1 MLLSRRM
8 AVIRELRSPLGAALA
23 LTAAVLFSGGGSGS
37 GSLTWIGG
45 AAVLVLV
52 VLIAL
57 YGFPRRSLALLPLAG
72 LAVWCAA
79 SIAWSIEAD
88 RSWDYANRAFIYLVF
103 ALVGT
108 YLAGRIGQLAMG
120 FAALLGAVCVWSLA
134 AKVVPGL
141 HEDYGRIARLVGPIG
156 YWNALALLGD
166 IALPIALWLAGR
178 SRVAGTLL
186 VYGWLVAIVLTYS
199 RSGVAIAG
207 LAVVGWIVLSRLW
220 IEAMTTLVAA
230 GVPAAGV
237 LGLAFKLDGVTKDG
251 QSHATRVH
259 DGRIFGAAL
268 VVGALVAAALSR
280 LPRPVATRG
289 LQRSALLL
297 VGVVAAIA
305 IAVGAVRA
313 QSWWDTFTSTT
324 PTELSNSS
332 GRLTS
337 AGSNHRW
344 VWWQE
349 AWHGWKQH
357 GLAGTGTGSFQ
368 FTNLRYRTSII
379 DDTTEPHSLPLQF
392 LTETGLV
399 GFALFLAAVLAPVF
413 AARRRSDAELALGLA
428 LPVYLV
434 QGLLDINWDFAAAT
448 APVFLIAGALVAA
461 PLTVRRTSPFAA
473 LVATGLALFLLASL
487 SAVWLS
493 NRWTGDSEGALDNPP
508 HAIKLAQRARSVDPL
523 SVGAIQAEALAWSVA
538 GAGEPRK
545 KVALQDYNKAYSL
558 YVKWTK
564 LQPEDAEG
572 WLSLGEFALSRS
584 CPQTALPAFERGIV
598 LDPQNSDYADKT
610 RALKLVNSG
619 KAVC

>member
-8 AVIRELRSPLGAALA
+8 AVIRELRSPLGVALA
-23 LTAAVLFSGGGSGS
+23 LTAAVLFSGGGSAS
-37 GSLTWIGG
+37 GSLTWIGA
-45 AAVLVLV
+45 AAVLALV
-52 VLIAL
+52 VLVAL
-57 YGFPRRSLALLPLAG
+57 YGFPRRSLALLPLAA

-88 RSWDYANRAFIYLVF
+88 RSWDYANRTFVYLVF

-134 AKVVPGL
+134 AKVVPAL
-141 HEDYGRIARLVGPIG
+141 HEDYGRIARLVGPVG

-166 IALPIALWLAGR
+166 IALPIGLWLAGR
-178 SRVAGTLL
+178 SKVAGTLL

-207 LAVVGWIVLSRLW
+207 LAVAGWIVLSRLW
-220 IEAMTTLVAA
+220 VEATTTLVAA

-237 LGLAFKLDGVTKDG
+237 LVYAFELPGVTKDA
-251 QSHATRVH
+251 QPHATRVH
-259 DGRIFGAAL
+259 DGWIFGAAL
-268 VVGALVAAALSR
+268 VVGGLLAALLSQ
-280 LPRPVATRG
+280 LPRPEPTPALR
-289 LQRSALLL
+289 RSALLL
-297 VGVVAAIA
+297 VGVVAALAIA
-305 IAVGAVRA
+305 IGAVRA
-313 QSWWDTFTSTT
+313 HSWWDTFTSSA
-324 PTELSNSS
+324 PTEVSNSS

-349 AWHGWKQH
+349 AWHSWKQH
-357 GLAGTGTGSFQ
+357 GVAGTGTGSFEL
-368 FTNLRYRTSII
+368 TNLRYRTSSI

-399 GFALFLAAVLAPVF
+399 GLVLFLAAMLAPVF

-428 LPVYLV
+428 LPVYLL
-434 QGLLDINWDFAAAT
+434 QGLLDINWDFAAVT
-448 APVFLIAGALVAA
+448 APVLLIAGALVAA
-461 PLTVRRTSPFAA
+461 PIVGRRVSPFPA
-473 LVATGLALFLLASL
+473 LVAAGLALIVLASL
-487 SAVWLS
+487 SAVWLA

-523 SVGAIQAEALAWSVA
+523 SVAALQAEALAWSA
-538 GAGEPRK
+538 EAAGEPKK
-545 KVALQDYNKAYSL
+545 KVAQQDYDKAYSL

-564 LQPEDAEG
+564 LQPDDPEG
-572 WLSLGEFALSRS
+572 WFSLADFALSRN
-584 CPQTALPAFERGIV
+584 CPRTALPAFERFIV
-598 LDPQNSDYADKT
+598 LDPQNTDYAEKDK
-610 RALKLVNSG
+610 ALKLVNAG

>member
-1 MLLSRRM
+1 MP
-8 AVIRELRSPLGAALA
+8 AIRELRSPLGVALA
-23 LTAAVLFSGGGSGS
+23 LTAAVIFSGGGSGS
-37 GSLTWIGG
+37 GALTWIGG
-45 AAVLVLV
+45 AAVLALV
-52 VLIAL
+52 VLVAT
-57 YGFPRRSLALLPLAG
+57 YGFPRRSLALLPLAA

-88 RSWDYANRAFIYLVF
+88 RSWDYANRTFVYLVF
-103 ALVGT
+103 ALIGT
-108 YLAGRIGQLAMG
+108 YLAGRIGQLAVG

-134 AKVVPGL
+134 AKVVPAL

-166 IALPIALWLAGR
+166 IALPIGLWLAGR

-220 IEAMTTLVAA
+220 VEALTTLVAA

-237 LGLAFKLDGVTKDG
+237 LLLAFELDGVTKDG
-251 QSHATRVH
+251 QSHATRVQ

-268 VVGALVAAALSR
+268 VAGALVAAALSQ
-280 LPRPVATRG
+280 LPRPAPTPG
-289 LQRSALLL
+289 LRRSALLL
-297 VGVVAAIA
+297 AGVVAAIVLA
-305 IAVGAVRA
+305 IGAVRA
-313 QSWWDTFTSTT
+313 QSWWDTFTSSA
-324 PTELSNSS
+324 PTEVSNSS
-332 GRLTS
+332 ARLTS

-349 AWHGWKQH
+349 AWRSWKQH
-357 GLAGTGTGSFQ
+357 GVTGTGAGSFQ
-368 FTNLRYRTSII
+368 LTNLRYRTSSI

-392 LTETGLV
+392 LAETGLV
-399 GFALFLAAVLAPVF
+399 GFVLFLAAVLAPIF

-434 QGLLDINWDFAAAT
+434 QGLLDINWDFAAVT
-448 APVFLIAGALVAA
+448 VPVLLIAGALVAA
-461 PLTVRRTSPFAA
+461 PVTVRRASPFAA
-473 LVATGLALFLLASL
+473 LVAAGVALVVLASL
-487 SAVWLS
+487 SAVWLA
-493 NRWTGDSEGALDNPP
+493 NRWAGDSEGALNNPA

-523 SVGAIQAEALAWSVA
+523 SVAAIQAEALAWSVA
-538 GAGEPRK
+538 AAQAPTH
-545 KVALQDYNKAYSL
+545 KVALQDYDKAYSL

-564 LQPEDAEG
+564 LQPEDPEG
-572 WLSLGEFALSRS
+572 WFSLGDFALSRG
-584 CPQTALPAFERGIV
+584 CPRTALPAFERFIV
-598 LDPQNSDYADKT
+598 LDPQNDDYAEKD
-610 RALKLVNSG
+610 RALKLVNAG